1 MCIRDSHITN
11 HDLPRFRQRVREL
24 EDNRILRVEYIN
36 KKRSKE
42 DLAMAVYRNDIQ
54 RKKTIDILKIY
65 ELLSVVGIENFTN
78 LYNSRECTGIEF
90 LEQVEK
96 FIQDYRNLVIYTNR
110 EMKLVSITY
119 SHIVMIIDE
128 DSFDWSNKKYM
139 KNQLEAVLKSN
150 SSGAGC
156 SSDPV

>member
-1 MCIRDSHITN
+1 
-11 HDLPRFRQRVREL
+11 
-24 EDNRILRVEYIN
+24 
-36 KKRSKE
+36 
-42 DLAMAVYRNDIQ
+42 MAVYRNDIQ
-54 RKKTIDILKIY
+54 RKKTIDILQIY

-78 LYNSRECTGIEF
+78 LYNSKETGIQF
-90 LEQVEK
+90 LELIEK

-119 SHIVMIIDE
+119 NHSVMIINE
-128 DSFDWSNKKYM
+128 DDFDWSNKKYM
-139 KNQLEAVLKSN
+139 KNQLAEVLKST